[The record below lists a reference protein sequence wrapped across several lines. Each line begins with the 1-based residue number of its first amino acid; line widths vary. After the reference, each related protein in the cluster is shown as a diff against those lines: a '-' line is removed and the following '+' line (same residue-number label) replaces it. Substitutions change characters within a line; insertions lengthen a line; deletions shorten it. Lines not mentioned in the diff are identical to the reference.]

1 MPGIKL
7 REDPKIPS
15 NILFKRSEFQRGK
28 RPEDSNSNF
37 EAGNFVSRFLGVYII
52 KKKKKKFCIKYNY
65 ISFDRQSLVA
75 IVPVTSER

>member
-37 EAGNFVSRFLGVYII
+37 EAGNFVSRFLGV
-52 KKKKKKFCIKYNY
+52 
-65 ISFDRQSLVA
+65 
-75 IVPVTSER
+75 